1 MVHKDSPK
9 SAVDTIST
17 VVQKKEDEIAK
28 AEEEERVN
36 KTEKE
41 SSPAEIVEE
50 DKDKEPSESKN
61 GQTKSS
67 DEITQEAIRLAS
79 AAILSLV
86 QTGLQKQME
95 FSDLAKIE
103 VQDVKTKPI
112 KTDRKNNDL
121 VVEVEQ

>member
-103 VQDVKTKPI
+103 IQDVKTKPI